1 MVKKPVKELKNIHFC
16 IIMIITLING
26 IAKESANL
34 KRSSENS
41 KKRSGLG
48 IHVHHAIGF
57 FSHLSKKNVDS
68 ATKV

>member
-1 MVKKPVKELKNIHFC
+1 
-16 IIMIITLING
+16 MIITLING

-41 KKRSGLG
+41 KKRSVLG
-48 IHVHHAIGF
+48 IRVHHAIGF
-57 FSHLSKKNVDS
+57 FSHLLRKNVGS